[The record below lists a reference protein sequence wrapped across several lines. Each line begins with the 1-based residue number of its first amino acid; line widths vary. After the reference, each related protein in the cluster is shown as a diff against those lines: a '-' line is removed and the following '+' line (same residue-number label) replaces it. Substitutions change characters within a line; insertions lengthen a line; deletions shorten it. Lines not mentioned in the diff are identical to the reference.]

1 MNEDVA
7 SGSRLWPL
15 RVVLHDDGEDTEI
28 IIAAHAL
35 GALPVELG
43 IGGRNDVVVVAGAW
57 RRAGGLRT
65 VGREPEQTRTLSSSA
80 TNLVVC
86 KEW

>member
-1 MNEDVA
+1 
-7 SGSRLWPL
+7 
-15 RVVLHDDGEDTEI
+15 
-28 IIAAHAL
+28 
-35 GALPVELG
+35 
-43 IGGRNDVVVVAGAW
+43 VVVVAGAW